1 MKEFGQ
7 DLLDMLSLFVANWQ
21 HVFGNLFSG
30 NVTAPAYYWNSFMS
44 LWLHVKNTTPY
55 PVNFTEVLQ
64 VKKMIQ

>member
-30 NVTAPAYYWNSFMS
+30 NVTAPAYY
-44 LWLHVKNTTPY
+44 
-55 PVNFTEVLQ
+55 
-64 VKKMIQ
+64 